1 MKEQQDRELSKGLKR
16 RHIHLIALGGIIGSS
31 YFLGTGYLLHQLGP
45 AAFLAYVLGGIITFL
60 AMACLAELSTS
71 DPLQGSFVSYSAK
84 YISPSWACGVGWSY
98 WVSWV
103 VYIPSECIAA
113 GIIMH
118 NFMPEIPIYLWAIL
132 FGILITLVN
141 LCHVKVFGELE
152 FWLALIKL
160 FLLISFSVLAVAILL
175 GVIPETPHQ
184 SVGTRYLFGEG
195 GFLPSG
201 LPILFLN
208 MVILLANFQGSEII
222 GLSAAEAHD
231 PLKTIPGAL
240 KTTSYRIIGLYVIPT
255 FLLAAIFPWQEA
267 NLSGSVFAHA
277 LAKYGLTSYANF
289 FSFMIIVGALSCANG
304 GLYAAV
310 RSLHSLAMHRMAPR
324 VLQYLSPNG
333 VPIYCVLLTVGII
346 WMIVIGSY
354 FFSSPSIYT
363 NLLAISGFTG
373 SICWISICW
382 AQYRFRKRYNAM
394 SHRRK
399 MIYQVKWFPYLTL
412 FAIWIQLVCL
422 FVILITP
429 ELRLAFYLGV
439 PVTLIPILLFRFT
452 KHRKAIID

>member
-1 MKEQQDRELSKGLKR
+1 MEAEQRELRRGLKR

-45 AAFLAYVLGGIITFL
+45 AACFAYMLGGIITFL
-60 AMACLAELSTS
+60 TMACLAELSTS

-84 YISPSWACGVGWSY
+84 YISPSWGCGVGWSY

-118 NFMPEIPIYLWAIL
+118 NYMPEIPIYLWSIL
-132 FGILITLVN
+132 FGILITLIN
-141 LCHVKVFGELE
+141 LSHVKVFGELE

-160 FLLISFSVLAVAILL
+160 FLLISFSVLAFAIIL
-175 GVIPETPHQ
+175 GILPEGPHPP
-184 SVGTRYLFGEG
+184 VGTKYLFGEG

-201 LPILFLN
+201 FSVLFLN

-231 PLKTIPGAL
+231 PLKSIPGAL

-255 FLLAAIFPWQEA
+255 FLLATIFPWQEA
-267 NLSGSVFAHA
+267 NLGGSVFAFA

-289 FSFMIIVGALSCANG
+289 FSFMIIAGALSCANS

-324 VLQYLSPNG
+324 ILQYVTVNG
-333 VPIYCVLLTVGII
+333 VPMYCVLLTVGLI
-346 WMIVIGSY
+346 WVMLILSY
-354 FFSSPSIYT
+354 FFPSPSVYT

-382 AQYRFRKRYNAM
+382 AQYRFRKIHNERHPN
-394 SHRRK
+394 RK
-399 MIYQVKWFPYLTL
+399 MIYQVKGFPYLTL
-412 FAIWIQLVCL
+412 FAIWIQIICL
-422 FVILITP
+422 FIILITK

-439 PVTLIPILLFRFT
+439 PATMIPILLFKFT